1 MTDLAESPVGDLL
14 AGLAATD
21 DGRAAGVACA
31 LTCAAGASLLELT
44 AALAAARIAREGGGD
59 ERRMRE
65 IAERAG
71 AAAPRGC
78 RRSPTRT
85 SPPTPRSWR
94 QPTGPSARPALE
106 RASGPPREVAESAAE
121 ISRLADEVAAAGKW
135 PFTPDAVVAGRLADA
150 AAAGAAALLAANR
163 AGG

>member
-31 LTCAAGASLLELT
+31 LTCAVGASLVELT
-44 AALAAARIAREGGGD
+44 AALAAARIGREGGGD
-59 ERRMRE
+59 ERRMQE

-71 AAAPRGC
+71 QLRRRLPQVADQDVAVYSEVAAA
-78 RRSPTRT
+78 
-85 SPPTPRSWR
+85 
-94 QPTGPSARPALE
+94 TGPERDAALE
-106 RASGPPREVAESAAE
+106 RASGPPREVEESAAE
-121 ISRLADEVAAAGKW
+121 LSRLAGEVAAAGEW

-150 AAAGAAALLAANR
+150 AAAGAAALIAANR

>member
-1 MTDLAESPVGDLL
+1 MTDLASSPVADLL
-14 AGLAATD
+14 AGLAATE

-31 LTCAAGASLLELT
+31 LTGAVAASLVELT
-44 AALAAARIAREGGGD
+44 AELAAARNAREGGGE

-71 AAAPRGC
+71 QLRRRLPEVADQDVAAYSEVVAAGGGPE
-78 RRSPTRT
+78 
-85 SPPTPRSWR
+85 R
-94 QPTGPSARPALE
+94 QAALE
-106 RASGPPREVAESAAE
+106 RASGPPREVEESAAE
-121 ISRLADEVAAAGKW
+121 LSRLAGEVAAAGEW
-135 PFTPDAVVAGRLADA
+135 PFSPDAVVAGRLADA

>member
-14 AGLAATD
+14 AGLATTD

-31 LTCAAGASLLELT
+31 LTGAVGASLIELT

-71 AAAPRGC
+71 QLRRRLPGVANRDAAAY
-78 RRSPTRT
+78 SEVVAA
-85 SPPTPRSWR
+85 SE
-94 QPTGPSARPALE
+94 GPEREAALE

-121 ISRLADEVAAAGKW
+121 LSRLAGEVAAAGEW